1 MHVIIISK
9 TVKFKDI
16 KYRIVIMCLLL
27 PTFNF
32 AQQVKIIA
40 TVKDSDTAE
49 PLAYCNVSVSGTGK
63 GTITNSDGVFSITV
77 SSENDILV
85 FSYLGYKNL
94 TISASALLKNKN
106 VFLQKNTY
114 ELQEVEIHADN
125 DYLYK
130 ILSNSRRKVKSN
142 YDQNISKSYYC
153 VETKATPLE
162 VIYSNPYYD
171 SVNNFALINHVY
183 EKERQSEENVE
194 ILECLYNATMSGAKI
209 NHFSFRNG
217 KAFIP
222 PPKENYFLTLNS
234 SKAMGQFCYFEENE
248 NFPSCPFQ
256 YNKRTMKKTF
266 NLELLSFDGKN
277 YHIKFYPYDNLRN
290 HFSGE
295 VWIEKK
301 TSQVLNISLSVK
313 NAETCPLI
321 PLFEID
327 TIKNFNM
334 DVSYS
339 FNPEYSYLPDY
350 TFFNYDFIYVSRRD
364 TIVREDI
371 NKRTTSK
378 ISSNGLIYY
387 YDYNKPFILPY
398 FTYDYDFNDYMLM
411 TFIPYNKVLWN
422 SNDIVL
428 LTTKQKQQI
437 GVNDE
442 YGNAENQLN
451 IKDGKIIFEKFFQK
465 DISFFEFHYVFWSTD
480 KRVIL
485 SSPSIYDNISKDV
498 DKMQFPSDLYNLKVQ
513 ILLDVTEIGDSIV
526 CKSWTIFDTMETFYK
541 YAETSNT
548 KAFFNIY
555 FDICEIERR
564 KMQKQLD
571 ENKYTLSEIEAIYY
585 STKAEMEKISK
596 QFVMETD
603 RGRDD
608 KNMKRWNKYVLE
620 NLGIDNLEL
629 VKNTEKRK
637 NQ

>member
-1 MHVIIISK
+1 
-9 TVKFKDI
+9 
-16 KYRIVIMCLLL
+16 
-27 PTFNF
+27 
-32 AQQVKIIA
+32 
-40 TVKDSDTAE
+40 
-49 PLAYCNVSVSGTGK
+49 
-63 GTITNSDGVFSITV
+63 
-77 SSENDILV
+77 
-85 FSYLGYKNL
+85 
-94 TISASALLKNKN
+94 
-106 VFLQKNTY
+106 
-114 ELQEVEIHADN
+114 
-125 DYLYK
+125 
-130 ILSNSRRKVKSN
+130 
-142 YDQNISKSYYC
+142 
-153 VETKATPLE
+153 
-162 VIYSNPYYD
+162 
-171 SVNNFALINHVY
+171 
-183 EKERQSEENVE
+183 
-194 ILECLYNATMSGAKI
+194 
-209 NHFSFRNG
+209 
-217 KAFIP
+217 
-222 PPKENYFLTLNS
+222 
-234 SKAMGQFCYFEENE
+234 
-248 NFPSCPFQ
+248 
-256 YNKRTMKKTF
+256 
-266 NLELLSFDGKN
+266 
-277 YHIKFYPYDNLRN
+277 
-290 HFSGE
+290 
-295 VWIEKK
+295 
-301 TSQVLNISLSVK
+301 
-313 NAETCPLI
+313 
-321 PLFEID
+321 
-327 TIKNFNM
+327 M

-571 ENKYTLSEIEAIYY
+571 ENKYTLSEIEASYY

-629 VKNTEKRK
+629 IKNTEKNK
-637 NQ
+637 NK